1 MRSGS
6 SRPSA
11 LSELTQLRN
20 VNGNGRLRLQEAAA
34 EQPAAKRARR
44 VRLVRGRA
52 ELVVLSECD
61 FKIRVVAALALVVIQ
76 LRGAGPKS
84 GTLPVTTTLAEA
96 LFLFVR
102 AAFIPT
108 MTMLPPSHS
117 AGSMPHHQHLACKK
131 PKDAL
136 LRIVE
141 TAVEWFGGVGDLL
154 HGGSGF

>member
-1 MRSGS
+1 MEIAIGRSAQPACYPS
-6 SRPSA
+6 SRWSDFKRRPPSNRRPSVRDACA
-11 LSELTQLRN
+11 LCADAPSLWCSQNAILKSELLR
-20 VNGNGRLRLQEAAA
+20 
-34 EQPAAKRARR
+34 
-44 VRLVRGRA
+44 
-52 ELVVLSECD
+52 
-61 FKIRVVAALALVVIQ
+61 ALALVVIQ

-117 AGSMPHHQHLACKK
+117 AWSMPHHQHLACKK